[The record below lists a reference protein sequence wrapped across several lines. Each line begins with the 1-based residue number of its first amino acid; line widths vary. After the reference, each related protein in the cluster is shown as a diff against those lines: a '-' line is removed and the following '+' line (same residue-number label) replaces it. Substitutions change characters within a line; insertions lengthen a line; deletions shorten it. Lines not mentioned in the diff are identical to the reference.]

1 MVEPIDSVVL
11 QELEDYTRTITV
23 VNGTRPF
30 LFSLLSSPDGMIL
43 NQETQTVS
51 WRRVQVGNYTLTVE
65 VENEVSVERVSWS
78 LVVRPGYTAVLDPV
92 TENLYPRA
100 TPIELTGRVE
110 YFEGNTIEGLLRGFV
125 PVTIEISGLN
135 GRRELKTFSKRDGT
149 FSGVFYPANTE
160 YGSYVAGAKH
170 PRAPR
175 ATDQTSWDFLG
186 MSFTPRNVQLREA
199 TVASFE
205 KTFHNV
211 SFLINDGPQALLNIL
226 VISSLENTD

>member
-1 MVEPIDSVVL
+1 M
-11 QELEDYTRTITV
+11 
-23 VNGTRPF
+23 
-30 LFSLLSSPDGMIL
+30 
-43 NQETQTVS
+43 
-51 WRRVQVGNYTLTVE
+51 
-65 VENEVSVERVSWS
+65 SWS
-78 LVVRPGYTAVLDPV
+78 LVVRPGYTEVLDPV

-135 GRRELKTFSKRDGT
+135 GRREFKTFSKRDGT
-149 FSGVFYPANTE
+149 FSGVFYPAHTE

-175 ATDQTSWDFLG
+175 ATDRKSWDFLG

-211 SFLINDGPQALLNIL
+211 SFLIKCWPTSPSQHYSDQLFREHGP
-226 VISSLENTD
+226 TDDHSNS